1 MKKHMSISVVRK
13 WSRIVHRDLS
23 YLFAGVLIVYAVSG
37 IFLNH
42 KRDFNSD
49 YLIKL
54 KKYDIARSLPASQD
68 GYDEALVKSLLEP
81 LEEDGNY
88 TKHYF
93 PSENTMKVF
102 LKGGSSLTVNTRTGA
117 AQYESV
123 KKRPILG
130 SLNRLHYNPSKNWTV
145 FSDIFAACLIVI
157 TITGLVMVKGKK
169 GLWGRGGIELSAGI
183 AIPLLFIFFL

>member
-37 IFLNH
+37 ICLNH

-102 LKGGSSLTVNTRTGA
+102 LNGGSSLTVNTRTGA

-123 KKRPILG
+123 KKRPILS

-169 GLWGRGGIELSAGI
+169 GLWGRGGIELSVGI

>member
-37 IFLNH
+37 ICLNH

-93 PSENTMKVF
+93 PSENTMKDALYLEVSTVCITTRRKTGPCFPIF
-102 LKGGSSLTVNTRTGA
+102 LQLA
-117 AQYESV
+117 
-123 KKRPILG
+123 
-130 SLNRLHYNPSKNWTV
+130 
-145 FSDIFAACLIVI
+145 
-157 TITGLVMVKGKK
+157 
-169 GLWGRGGIELSAGI
+169 
-183 AIPLLFIFFL
+183 

>member
-1 MKKHMSISVVRK
+1 M
-13 WSRIVHRDLS
+13 HRDLS

-37 IFLNH
+37 ICLNH

-54 KKYDIARSLPASQD
+54 KKYDIVRSLPASQD

-117 AQYESV
+117 VQYESV

-130 SLNRLHYNPSKNWTV
+130 SLNHLHYNPSKNWTV

-169 GLWGRGGIELSAGI
+169 GLWGRGGIELSVGI

>member
-1 MKKHMSISVVRK
+1 
-13 WSRIVHRDLS
+13 VHRDLS

-37 IFLNH
+37 ICLNH

-169 GLWGRGGIELSAGI
+169 GLWIELSVGI

>member
-37 IFLNH
+37 ICLNH

-68 GYDEALVKSLLEP
+68 GYEAL
-81 LEEDGNY
+81 
-88 TKHYF
+88 
-93 PSENTMKVF
+93 
-102 LKGGSSLTVNTRTGA
+102 R
-117 AQYESV
+117 
-123 KKRPILG
+123 
-130 SLNRLHYNPSKNWTV
+130 
-145 FSDIFAACLIVI
+145 
-157 TITGLVMVKGKK
+157 
-169 GLWGRGGIELSAGI
+169 
-183 AIPLLFIFFL
+183 

>member
-1 MKKHMSISVVRK
+1 M
-13 WSRIVHRDLS
+13 HRDLS

-37 IFLNH
+37 ICLNH

-88 TKHYF
+88 TKYYF

-169 GLWGRGGIELSAGI
+169 GLWGRGGIELSVGI